1 MTLCLFGHIML
12 LFNGSTYKERIK
24 TMLKIKSDIFNSFI
38 DEEKL
43 QVRLFGITVDFT
55 EEQFFIIKWLYNLYD
70 EEYKKNKEGGQ

>member
-1 MTLCLFGHIML
+1 MP

-24 TMLKIKSDIFNSFI
+24 TMLKIKSDIFDSFI

>member
-1 MTLCLFGHIML
+1 MTMTK
-12 LFNGSTYKERIK
+12 NK
-24 TMLKIKSDIFNSFI
+24 LKIKSDIFDSFI

-43 QVRLFGITVDFT
+43 QVRLLGITVNFT

>member
-1 MTLCLFGHIML
+1 
-12 LFNGSTYKERIK
+12 
-24 TMLKIKSDIFNSFI
+24 MLKIKSDIFNSFI